1 MKKKTKMKDFDPSVS
16 TKTSSLSKSRAL
28 VATGSNFTSYTDS
41 LAAYLQQISQ
51 IPLLS
56 PEEEYAYAKRFKD
69 EGDVDA
75 AQYLVMSNLRF
86 VVYVAKGF
94 QGYGLPLADM
104 IQQGNLGL
112 MKAVQ
117 KFDPDQNV
125 RFISYAVYWIRCDIN
140 EYIIKNIRMVKSAT
154 SKDKRKLMFNL
165 GKHLHEKQGRLS
177 MVDRQEIAALYGV
190 KVADIEAV
198 EMALSSPDASLD
210 ATNDQGVSMLE
221 ALPSEQR
228 STEDRVQTLEID
240 QDRKNAIYQVLSELD
255 TRQREIIESRWLSDR
270 KTSLDH
276 LAERFGISMQ
286 RVSQI
291 EKQALAKFKALLSDR
306 MEVLLPEEA

>member
-1 MKKKTKMKDFDPSVS
+1 MNDQKQQLVPKNE
-16 TKTSSLSKSRAL
+16 SRSL
-28 VATGSNFTSYTDS
+28 VAAGTNFVSYTDS

-56 PEEEYAYAKRFKD
+56 PEEEYAYAKCFK
-69 EGDVDA
+69 ETGDVDA

-86 VVYVAKGF
+86 VVYIAKGF

-117 KFDPDQNV
+117 KFDPDQKV

-140 EYIIKNIRMVKSAT
+140 EYIIKNMRMVKSVT

-165 GKHLHEKQGRLS
+165 GKHLHEKQGNFS
-177 MVDRQEIAALYGV
+177 MSDRESLAKLYGV
-190 KVADIEAV
+190 KISDIEAV
-198 EMALSSPDASLD
+198 EMALSSPDMSLD
-210 ATNDQGVSMLE
+210 AKNHQGVSLLE
-221 ALPSEQR
+221 SLPESQKT
-228 STEDRVQTLEID
+228 TEERVQTQVVD
-240 QDRKNAIYQVLSELD
+240 QDRKTAIYQVLFQLD
-255 TRQREIIESRWLSDR
+255 PRQREIIESRWLSD
-270 KTSLDH
+270 KKASLDH

-291 EKQALAKFKALLSDR
+291 EKQALAKFKALLSDQVE
-306 MEVLLPEEA
+306 MLLPEEA